1 MGSLLDLIKAVFGP
15 KAISSTIGTR
25 TNVVRFPG
33 GKLDR
38 YLRESLNIEAASD
51 EAALSVYRHMEQ
63 LVPYV
68 SKMNDS
74 ERIIFEGNLG
84 RLRNKLEAM
93 NMLPKQEVVKEGEVV
108 GMGTKQKIT
117 GEELKKLTEEQ
128 GTKYPP
134 TTVAGQLEVQGKRLE
149 KLATSELD
157 LDLSDQ
163 LKATDQVNTQNIKDA
178 AAKMKPGTVT
188 KPSLLNRLTGGRFG
202 KGATYTPGDA
212 SAWDDSLKDFGK
224 KVTDA
229 AAKIKTD
236 RDIASKSWQ
245 TFFNASAYDHIATIV
260 NVGSHKKIFAPNNR
274 CV

>member
-134 TTVAGQLEVQGKRLE
+134 Q
-149 KLATSELD
+149 
-157 LDLSDQ
+157 
-163 LKATDQVNTQNIKDA
+163 
-178 AAKMKPGTVT
+178 
-188 KPSLLNRLTGGRFG
+188 
-202 KGATYTPGDA
+202 
-212 SAWDDSLKDFGK
+212 
-224 KVTDA
+224 
-229 AAKIKTD
+229 
-236 RDIASKSWQ
+236 
-245 TFFNASAYDHIATIV
+245 
-260 NVGSHKKIFAPNNR
+260 
-274 CV
+274 